1 MRTRSAVGGCATE
14 LPPVRPRGD
23 NGVVRNSLV
32 RSVVWSFVSLAAV
45 AACGGDDGG
54 GYTPPPGS
62 LIDAPPAG
70 DGGTTDSLGDGG
82 TPDGGVTDGGVTLDG
97 ATNSSEPEITVV
109 APPAGALIAG
119 VMRLEV
125 TVTDP
130 DGVASVTAT
139 IGASGTIPM
148 TRTAPTSDTWSGVY
162 DTAALAGVVAPTI
175 LVRAVDSIG
184 TQGQRGFAV
193 TLDNAP
199 PLVAFDPP
207 NVRLIQTT
215 DTGFACS
222 EDFDPVGGDAPN
234 DGEVV
239 PQLVEL
245 RARSTDLPNTGTA
258 NTTLFIPYAGVQ
270 RVQMYVLDDTTRP
283 LVVDTDGDGFC
294 DNINPDI
301 KPTATPVL
309 ATEAALVTLE
319 AVPGGGAASFQPD
332 TIGSSN
338 AARCAPGNATETP
351 EPLCF
356 GELFATV
363 AIDTPFTD
371 EPEVFGIGPADM
383 FNCLGYA
390 FDTVANN
397 VDEGW
402 ACVAA
407 VATDNLGNRS
417 VSAPLRICV
426 DANNSGDCGG
436 GLGTTSSLTRPAC
449 TGTVTAGVV
458 TATACTPRA
467 YGTVGNDFEIIYP

>member
-1 MRTRSAVGGCATE
+1 ME

-23 NGVVRNSLV
+23 NGAVRNSLV
-32 RSVVWSFVSLAAV
+32 RSVVWSFVSFAAV

-62 LIDAPPAG
+62 LVDAPPGG

-82 TPDGGVTDGGVTLDG
+82 TTDGSVTDGGVTLDG
-97 ATNSSEPEITVV
+97 PTNSSEPEITVV
-109 APPAGALIAG
+109 APTAGALIAG
-119 VMRLEV
+119 VMSLQV

-148 TRTAPTSDTWSGVY
+148 TRQGTSDSWTGVY

-207 NVRLIQTT
+207 NVRLIATSTT
-215 DTGFACS
+215 PTGFTCS
-222 EDFDPVGGDAPN
+222 ADFDPLGGDAPN

-239 PQLVEL
+239 PQLIEL
-245 RARSTDLPNTGTA
+245 RARATDLPNTGTA

-283 LVVDTDGDGFC
+283 LVVDTNGDGFC

-319 AVPGGGAASFQPD
+319 AVPGGGGASFLPD
-332 TIGSSN
+332 SIGSSN
-338 AARCAPGNATETP
+338 GGRCDAGDATDAP

-449 TGTVTAGVV
+449 TGTVTGGVV

>member
-1 MRTRSAVGGCATE
+1 ME
-14 LPPVRPRGD
+14 LPPVQPRGD
-23 NGVVRNSLV
+23 NDFVRNSLV
-32 RSVVWSFVSLAAV
+32 RSVLWSLVSLGAV

-62 LIDAPPAG
+62 LVDAPPVG
-70 DGGTTDSLGDGG
+70 DGGTTDSSGDGG
-82 TPDGGVTDGGVTLDG
+82 STDGGVTDGGVTLDG
-97 ATNSSEPEITVV
+97 PTNSSEPDITVV
-109 APPAGALIAG
+109 APTAGALIAG

-148 TRTAPTSDTWSGVY
+148 ARVTPTSDTWIGVY
-162 DTAALAGVVAPTI
+162 DTATLAGVVAPTI
-175 LVRAVDSIG
+175 LVRAIDSIG

-207 NVRLIQTT
+207 NVRLIATSTT
-215 DTGFACS
+215 PAGFTCS
-222 EDFDPVGGDAPN
+222 ADFDPLGGDAPN

-239 PQLVEL
+239 PQLIEL
-245 RARSTDLPNTGTA
+245 RARATDLPNTGTA
-258 NTTLFIPYAGVQ
+258 NTTLYIPYAGVQ

-283 LVVDTDGDGFC
+283 LVVDTDGNGSC

-319 AVPGGGAASFQPD
+319 AVPGGGGASFLPD
-332 TIGSSN
+332 SIGSSN
-338 AARCAPGNATETP
+338 GGRCDEGDATEAP

-371 EPEVFGIGPADM
+371 EPQVFGIGQVDM

-436 GLGTTSSLTRPAC
+436 GLGTTSNLTRPAC
-449 TGTVTAGVV
+449 TGTVTGGVV

-467 YGTVGNDFEIIYP
+467 YGTFGDDFEIIYP